1 MKELIFIKETPER
14 GANKHVNS
22 IQTTIFSKDSKV
34 DKSLTTNEGANTN
47 ITVSRDEQ
55 SQVTTSRTKKKGTV
69 IYNKKG

>member
-1 MKELIFIKETPER
+1 M
-14 GANKHVNS
+14 NS
-22 IQTTIFSKDSKV
+22 IQPTIFSKDSKEG
-34 DKSLTTNEGANTN
+34 KSLTTNEGANTN